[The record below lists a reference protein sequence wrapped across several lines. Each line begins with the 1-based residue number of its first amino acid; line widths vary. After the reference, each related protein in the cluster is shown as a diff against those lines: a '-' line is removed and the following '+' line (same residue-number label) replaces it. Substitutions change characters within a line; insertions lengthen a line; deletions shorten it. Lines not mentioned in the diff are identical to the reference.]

1 MNYESL
7 LEQHFQEFL
16 KLNFEYELD
25 IEDKSQIKID
35 VSSFLAYQNG
45 ENIILETNIIQK
57 SNKIGILKLIL
68 NARNEVIDEF
78 FIIN

>member
-7 LEQHFQEFL
+7 LEQHFQEIL
-16 KLNFEYELD
+16 KLNSECELD

-35 VSSFLAYQNG
+35 SSSFLASQNG

-57 SNKIGILKLIL
+57 SKKIGILKLIL
-68 NARNEVIDEF
+68 NARNEVIDEY